1 MCKEIEN
8 VGNVEAVRE
17 MFADIEPYVYGI
29 IGDGKNYEL
38 IKLIEDDIY
47 IIREVVGKIVVNIG
61 DSYTMTPIGTTFKG
75 RRDIWNVFET
85 FAILHDVDDAEYEA
99 ESCDLPILFGETA
112 IEIWENRRIIEK
124 QAEENE
130 KLETEKSR
138 LEEKIQLYKR
148 GVITID
154 EL

>member
-17 MFADIEPYVYGI
+17 AFADIEPYVYGI

-38 IKLIEDDIY
+38 IKLIEDDTY
-47 IIREVVGKIVVNIG
+47 ITREVVGKIVVNIG

-85 FAILHDVDDAEYEA
+85 FAILHDEDDAEYEA

-112 IEIWENRRIIEK
+112 IEIWENRRIITK
-124 QAEENE
+124 LAAENE
-130 KLETEKSR
+130 KLETEKNY
-138 LEEKIQLYKR
+138 LEKNIRLYKR
-148 GVITID
+148 GFITLD

>member
-8 VGNVEAVRE
+8 VGNVEKVRE

-38 IKLIEDDIY
+38 IKLVEDDAY
-47 IIREVVGKIVVNIG
+47 ITREVVGKIVVNIG

>member
-17 MFADIEPYVYGI
+17 AFADIEPYVYGI

-47 IIREVVGKIVVNIG
+47 ITREVVGKIVVNIG

>member
-17 MFADIEPYVYGI
+17 AFADIEPYVYGI

-38 IKLIEDDIY
+38 IKLIEDDTY
-47 IIREVVGKIVVNIG
+47 ITREVVGKIVVNIG

>member
-29 IGDGKNYEL
+29 LGDGKNYEL
-38 IKLIEDDIY
+38 IKLIEDDAY
-47 IIREVVGKIVVNIG
+47 ITREVVGKIVVNIG
-61 DSYTMTPIGTTFKG
+61 DSYTMTPVGTTFKG

-85 FAILHDVDDAEYEA
+85 LAILHDEDAAEYEA
-99 ESCDLPILFGETA
+99 ENCDLPILFGEAA

-124 QAEENE
+124 LAAENE
-130 KLETEKSR
+130 KTETER
-138 LEEKIQLYKR
+138 NQLENKIRLYKR
-148 GVITID
+148 GFITID

>member
-8 VGNVEAVRE
+8 VGNVEKVRE

-38 IKLIEDDIY
+38 IKLVEDDAY
-47 IIREVVGKIVVNIG
+47 ITREVVGKIVVNIG

-85 FAILHDVDDAEYEA
+85 FSMLHDVDEAEYKA
-99 ESCDLPILFGETA
+99 ESCGLPILFGETA
-112 IEIWENRRIIEK
+112 IEIWENRRIITK
-124 QAEENE
+124 LAAENE

>member
-47 IIREVVGKIVVNIG
+47 ITREVVGKIVVNIG

-112 IEIWENRRIIEK
+112 IEIWENRSIIEK
-124 QAEENE
+124 QAAENE

>member
-8 VGNVEAVRE
+8 VGNVEKVRE

-29 IGDGKNYEL
+29 IGDGENYEL

-112 IEIWENRRIIEK
+112 IEIWENRRIITK
-124 QAEENE
+124 LAAENE
-130 KLETEKSR
+130 KLETEKNQ
-138 LEEKIQLYKR
+138 LEKKINLYKR
-148 GVITID
+148 GFITID

>member
-47 IIREVVGKIVVNIG
+47 ITREVVGKIVVNIG

-148 GVITID
+148 GFITID

>member
-8 VGNVEAVRE
+8 VGNVEKVRE

-38 IKLIEDDIY
+38 IKLVEDDAY
-47 IIREVVGKIVVNIG
+47 ITREVVGKIVVNIG

-85 FAILHDVDDAEYEA
+85 FSMLHDVDEAEYEA

-112 IEIWENRRIIEK
+112 IEIWENRRIITK
-124 QAEENE
+124 LAAENE
-130 KLETEKSR
+130 KLETEKNQ
-138 LEEKIQLYKR
+138 LEKKIKLYKR
-148 GVITID
+148 GFITID

>member
-17 MFADIEPYVYGI
+17 AFADIEPYVYGI

>member
-8 VGNVEAVRE
+8 VGNVEKVRE

-29 IGDGKNYEL
+29 IGDGENYEL

-112 IEIWENRRIIEK
+112 IEIWENRRITEK

>member
-8 VGNVEAVRE
+8 VEAVEAVRE
-17 MFADIEPYVYGI
+17 QFADIEPYVYGI
-29 IGDGKNYEL
+29 TGDGKNYEL
-38 IKLIEDDIY
+38 IKIVEDDMC

-61 DSYTMTPIGTTFKG
+61 DSYTMTPFGTTFKG

-124 QAEENE
+124 QAAENE
-130 KLETEKSR
+130 KLETEKNQ
-138 LEEKIQLYKR
+138 LEKKIQLYKR

>member
-8 VGNVEAVRE
+8 VEAVEAVRE

-38 IKLIEDDIY
+38 IKLVEDDMY

-61 DSYTMTPIGTTFKG
+61 DYYTMTPIGTTFKG

-124 QAEENE
+124 QAAENE